1 MLKKIRKYDLIN
13 IIKENELEKC
23 YKAKD
28 ENNKLYAIKEINIQ
42 YKKFVDNEIEI
53 LKKMNSKY
61 SVEFIESIE
70 EGDNIYIVME
80 LCDGDLN
87 DLLDKYNGNLDITTI
102 IEIIFQLNEVLK
114 LMVKN
119 KIEHRDLKPENIL
132 IKYIYNLNYIIVGD
146 IGKILII

>member
-1 MLKKIRKYDLIN
+1 MSKRIGGYELKNN
-13 IIKENELEKC
+13 IDKNDIGIC
-23 YKAKD
+23 YKTND
-28 ENNKLYAIKEINIQ
+28 NNKLYAIKEINIQ

-87 DLLDKYNGNLDITTI
+87 YLLDKYNGNLDITTI
-102 IEIIFQLNEVLK
+102 IGIIFQLNEVLK
-114 LMVKN
+114 LMHSM
-119 KIEHRDLKPENIL
+119 KIEHRDLTPENIL